1 MSTILSQNLTRRSCS
16 WGQWKAVQLIKG
28 FLPQYEEESGKYSIW
43 GYDGPE
49 VHLCEIWTGI
59 VPASVEVTYSQSQN
73 DADKADFETNF
84 KPTANKTL
92 EMKALD
98 GRPIV
103 KTSVGVPGNLFRL
116 RPFSFSTCNPTSL
129 HNHKPCGTAYS
140 DVTIKEYDVD
150 NVELTSDY
158 STSVRTVVDFEAVT
172 DYELIGGWMETEDSL
187 HSTTP
192 GTWYLSAY
200 GAPDIPAQYGGCI
213 DFVSEADL
221 SLLSDHAIEMD
232 GRATSFIKYDPTYHS
247 GKIRFTIKHPA
258 GSIKWFQIF
267 LEIFK

>member
-1 MSTILSQNLTRRSCS
+1 MSIILATNLTQRVYD
-16 WGQWKAVQLIKG
+16 WQQFKAVCVSKFMTMQHD
-28 FLPQYEEESGKYSIW
+28 EETDKYFIW

-49 VHLCEIWTGI
+49 VHFCTIWKTG
-59 VPASVEVTYSQSQN
+59 VPATVATTYSQEQN
-73 DADKADFETNF
+73 DIDIADFETSF
-84 KPTANKTL
+84 KPNSNKSIEL
-92 EMKALD
+92 RALD